1 MTAPARSRASGV
13 RPTRSRGTS
22 TRPQPSSRRA
32 AGDGAGLYVA
42 LLRAVNVGG
51 RSVHKE
57 ALRAAFARAG
67 AIDPRT
73 FIQSGNVVFRAAPV
87 EVDAVVAGAC
97 RRLRLA
103 LGAEPVVMVRS
114 AAEIARLLR
123 LGPFARTAAPAVVK
137 RYIVFLAGPPA
148 RRPRLPL
155 LLPKE
160 ELDLVHVS
168 QRECWVVSRR
178 KPNGWYGFPV
188 DFVERAVGVAATA
201 RNWSTVT
208 KLAAVMA
215 ERAEPAT

>member
-1 MTAPARSRASGV
+1 M
-13 RPTRSRGTS
+13 
-22 TRPQPSSRRA
+22 
-32 AGDGAGLYVA
+32 
-42 LLRAVNVGG
+42 
-51 RSVHKE
+51 HKE

-87 EVDAVVAGAC
+87 EVDAVDAGAC

-114 AAEIARLLR
+114 ATEIARLLR